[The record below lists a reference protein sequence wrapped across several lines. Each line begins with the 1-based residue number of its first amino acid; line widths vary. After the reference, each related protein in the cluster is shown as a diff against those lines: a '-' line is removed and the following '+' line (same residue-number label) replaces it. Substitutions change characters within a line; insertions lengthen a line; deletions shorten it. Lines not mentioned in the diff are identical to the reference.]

1 MTEIQLTPEQALAEL
16 MKLDLDSRR
25 DLVAG
30 DVGKP
35 SPRYSGIS
43 PHDLAEALG
52 VPDADKPGPEW
63 SFTRYAEII
72 TVEEY
77 AMNNPPT
84 SDVIYLIRDSTDP
97 DRFAELLQL
106 AKAQDD
112 VDEPDFSFLTGTER
126 SKLETIIAEN
136 QLEENCSN
144 GMCCIGHFSVTTPSG
159 DHLSFEGE
167 IEDDGDCINLL
178 TPYDDQA
185 NLFTDLS
192 NCVTDEW

>member
-1 MTEIQLTPEQALAEL
+1 MTEIQVTPEQALAEL
-16 MKLDLDSRR
+16 MKHDLDSRR
-25 DLVAG
+25 DLVAE

-52 VPDADKPGPEW
+52 VPDADQPGPEW

-72 TVEEY
+72 TVEDY
-77 AMNNPPT
+77 AMNNPPG
-84 SDVIYLIRDSTDP
+84 SEVIYLIRDSTDP

-106 AKAQDD
+106 AEAEDD

-126 SKLETIIAEN
+126 SKLETAIAEN
-136 QLEENCSN
+136 QLEENGSN
-144 GMCCIGHFSVTTPSG
+144 CMCCIGHFTVTTPSG
-159 DHLSFEGE
+159 ADLCFEGE
-167 IEDDGDCINLL
+167 IEDDGACINLL

-185 NLFTDLS
+185 NLFMDLS
-192 NCVTDEW
+192 RCVTDEW